1 MSEHNKMLVRRAI
14 EEVWNKG
21 NLTAIEEFVAR
32 DFVIHT
38 STPGSDVHGPEGAW
52 RFVATMREAFP
63 DIHLTIEDQIAE
75 GDRVVTRWTAR
86 ATHTGPFQGMPPTGR
101 QVRMAATDVDRIVN
115 GKVVECWSQMDDLSL
130 MQQLG
135 VVPTTASRL
144 EGAGGSL

>member
-32 DFVIHT
+32 DFVIHV
-38 STPGSDVHGPEGAW
+38 STPGSDIHGPEGAR
-52 RFVATMREAFP
+52 RFVAALREAFP
-63 DIHLTIEDQIAE
+63 DIHFTIEDQIAE

-86 ATHTGPFQGMPPTGR
+86 ATHTGTFQGMPPTGR
-101 QVRMAATDVDRIVN
+101 QVRMAATDIDRIAD

-135 VVPTTASRL
+135 VVPTLDQSR
-144 EGAGGSL
+144 